1 MDHKN
6 KQIKRFLSQ
15 KGNGGLT
22 KSNGFSASGLVTE
35 PSRGTFLSGGVL
47 SELFSTLIYHR
58 TLSGRNISGGK
69 YLTEH
74 SVVKANLS
82 FLCSIKCS
90 LPNPLK
96 LNFCPAPQDCPDH
109 ATSERPWPEPPSK
122 LLPGS
127 WPLELHEIL
136 SAYYFKLLN
145 VGIICYTAIGN

>member
-96 LNFCPAPQDCPDH
+96 LNFVQLLKIVLIMQPLRDPDQNHPASCFQV
-109 ATSERPWPEPPSK
+109 
-122 LLPGS
+122 PG
-127 WPLELHEIL
+127 P
-136 SAYYFKLLN
+136 
-145 VGIICYTAIGN
+145 